1 MRTIPVTRGLWC
13 PALAPVSALYGA
25 ALEARARL
33 YGSGRLPSS
42 RAACP
47 VVSVGNLTFGGTGK
61 TPFVEFLARR
71 FRFEGKRPA
80 ILSRGY
86 RRRSAGVVVVSR
98 GDGPVVGPDEG
109 GDEPVAMARKLP
121 GVPVVVAERRAD
133 GARAAID
140 LGADLLLLDDGYQH
154 LALDRDVNLLLLDA
168 ADPFGGGR
176 LPPAGRL
183 REPLSALARADA
195 VVFTRVNR
203 GEPAPEARE
212 TIARWNP
219 EAPVFTARLRSAG
232 LWDESGSPV
241 ALSRLASRR
250 FVAVCGIAN
259 PAGFAAS
266 LAELELRPEELF
278 AFPDHHRYGRR
289 DLERIRRAADRTGSA
304 WIVTTEKDAV
314 KVEGKTLLPV
324 VTLRLDVEVAEAGF
338 FPLLFARI
346 SRETGTPRTASRR

>member
-1 MRTIPVTRGLWC
+1 LRAAVTRGLWS

-33 YGSGRLPSS
+33 YGSGRLASS

-86 RRRSAGVVVVSR
+86 RRRSSGVVVVSR

-109 GDEPVAMARKLP
+109 GDEPVAMARKLR
-121 GVPVVVAERRAD
+121 GVPVVVAERRAE
-133 GARAAID
+133 GARAAIE

-154 LALDRDVNLLLLDA
+154 LALARDVNLLLLDS

-183 REPLSALARADA
+183 REPLSAIARADA

-203 GEPAPEARE
+203 GDPAPEARE
-212 TIARWNP
+212 TVARWNP
-219 EAPVFTARLRSAG
+219 AAPVFTARLRPAG

-241 ALSRLASRR
+241 ALSLLANRR
-250 FVAVCGIAN
+250 FVAVCGVAN

-266 LAELELRPEELF
+266 LAELELRAEELF

-304 WIVTTEKDAV
+304 WILTTEKDAV
-314 KVEGKTLLPV
+314 KLERKTLSPV

-338 FPLLFARI
+338 FPLLFTRI
-346 SRETGTPRTASRR
+346 SGEAGTPQTASRR

>member
-1 MRTIPVTRGLWC
+1 VKGAVTRGLWT
-13 PALAPVSALYGA
+13 PALLPVSALYGA

-33 YGSGRLPSS
+33 YGSGRLASS

-71 FRFEGKRPA
+71 FRFEGRRPA

-86 RRRSAGVVVVSR
+86 RRRSTGVVVVSR
-98 GDGPVVGPDEG
+98 GEGPLVGPDEG
-109 GDEPVAMARKLP
+109 GDEPVAMAKKLP
-121 GVPVVVAERRAD
+121 GVPVVVAERRAE
-133 GARAAID
+133 GARAAIG

-154 LALDRDVNLLLLDA
+154 LALARDVNLLLLDA

-176 LPPAGRL
+176 LPPGGRL

-195 VVFTRVNR
+195 VVFTRVGR
-203 GEPAPEARE
+203 GYPTAAARE
-212 TIARWNP
+212 TVARWNP
-219 EAPVFTARLRSAG
+219 GAPIFTARLRPVG

-241 ALSRLASRR
+241 ASLELAGRR
-250 FVAVCGIAN
+250 FLAVCGIAN
-259 PAGFAAS
+259 TAGFASS
-266 LAELELRPEELF
+266 LAELELRPEEIF
-278 AFPDHHRYGRR
+278 AFSDHHRYGRS
-289 DLERIRRAADRTGSA
+289 DLARIRRAADRTGSA

-314 KVEGKTLLPV
+314 KLQGRTSLPV
-324 VTLRLDVEVAEAGF
+324 VTLRLEVEVAEAGF

-346 SRETGTPRTASRR
+346 SGQPGSPRTASRP

>member
-1 MRTIPVTRGLWC
+1 MSGVTRGLWS
-13 PALAPVSALYGA
+13 PALTPVSALYGA
-25 ALEARARL
+25 ALEARARW
-33 YGSGRLPSS
+33 YGSGRFASS
-42 RAACP
+42 RASCP

-71 FRFEGKRPA
+71 LRFEGKRPA

-86 RRRSAGVVVVSR
+86 RRRSTGVVVVSR
-98 GDGPVVGPDEG
+98 GEGPVVGPDEG
-109 GDEPVAMARKLP
+109 GDEPVATAKKLP

-133 GARAAID
+133 GARTAID
-140 LGADLLLLDDGYQH
+140 LGADVILLDDGYQH
-154 LALDRDVNLLLLDA
+154 LALARDVNLLLLDA

-176 LPPAGRL
+176 LPPGGRL

-195 VVFTRVNR
+195 IVFTRVNR
-203 GEPAPEARE
+203 GNPTPEARE
-212 TIARWNP
+212 TVARWNP
-219 EAPVFTARLRSAG
+219 EAPVFTARLRPAG

-241 ALSRLASRR
+241 AIFELATRR
-250 FVAVCGIAN
+250 FVAVCGVAN

-278 AFPDHHRYGRR
+278 AFPDHHRYSRR
-289 DLERIRRAADRTGSA
+289 NLARIRRAADRTGSV

-314 KVEGKTLLPV
+314 KLEGRTSLPL

-338 FPLLFARI
+338 FPLLLSRI
-346 SRETGTPRTASRR
+346 SGETGSSHTASRR

>member
-1 MRTIPVTRGLWC
+1 MTRGLWS
-13 PALAPVSALYGA
+13 PALTPVSALYGA
-25 ALEARARL
+25 VLETRARL
-33 YGSGRLPSS
+33 YGSGRLSSS

-47 VVSVGNLTFGGTGK
+47 VVSVGNLTLGGTGK

-86 RRRSAGVVVVSR
+86 RRRSTGVVVVSR
-98 GDGPVVGPDEG
+98 GDGPVVGPNEG

-121 GVPVVVAERRAD
+121 GVPVVVAERRAE
-133 GARAAID
+133 GARAAVA

-154 LALDRDVNLLLLDA
+154 LSLARDVNLLLLDA
-168 ADPFGGGR
+168 ADPFGGGK

-183 REPLSALARADA
+183 REPLSAIARADA
-195 VVFTRVNR
+195 IVFTRVNR
-203 GEPAPEARE
+203 GEPLPEARA

-219 EAPVFTARLRSAG
+219 EAPVFTARLRCAG

-241 ALSRLASRR
+241 ADSRLAARR
-250 FVAVCGIAN
+250 FIAVCGIAN
-259 PAGFAAS
+259 TAGFAAS
-266 LAELELRPEELF
+266 LAELELRPEELL
-278 AFPDHHRYGRR
+278 AFPDHHRYSRR
-289 DLERIRRAADRTGSA
+289 DLERIRRAADSTGSA

-314 KVEGKTLLPV
+314 KLEGKTSLPV
-324 VTLRLDVEVAEAGF
+324 VTLRLEVEVAEAGF

-346 SRETGTPRTASRR
+346 SAEAGTPQTASRR